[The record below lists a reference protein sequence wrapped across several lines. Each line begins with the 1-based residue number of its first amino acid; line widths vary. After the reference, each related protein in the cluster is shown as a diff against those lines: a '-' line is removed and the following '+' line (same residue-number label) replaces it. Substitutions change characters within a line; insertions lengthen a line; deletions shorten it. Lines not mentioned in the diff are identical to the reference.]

1 MKTATI
7 QQKVVIPIAKPEE
20 VYDALMDS
28 KTHSALT
35 ESFAQISARIGGKFT
50 AWDGLFQARI
60 LHWSEAEGSYR
71 SG

>member
-7 QQKVVIPIAKPEE
+7 KQKVVIPIATPEE
-20 VYDALMDS
+20 VYNALMDS

-35 ESFAQISARIGGKFT
+35 ESFAQISARMGENSLLGMDI
-50 AWDGLFQARI
+50 FQARI
-60 LHWSEAEGSYR
+60 LHWSQAEGSYR